1 MHEHESREDYLERI
15 LMIQEKHN
23 TKEVHAIDI
32 AKDMNFS
39 KASVSVALKKLKQ
52 QELIIINENGAI
64 ILTKQGEEIANK
76 IYERH
81 KTISKWLI
89 SIGVNKEIALKDA
102 CLIEHD
108 LSDETYQKI
117 KEHVKNYQ

>member
-15 LMIQEKHN
+15 LMIQEKYN
-23 TKEVHAIDI
+23 TKKVHAIDI

-39 KASVSVALKKLKQ
+39 KASVSVALKKLRQ
-52 QELIIINENGAI
+52 QELIIIDENGAI

>member
-15 LMIQEKHN
+15 LMIQEKYH
-23 TKEVHAIDI
+23 TKKVHAIDI

-52 QELIIINENGAI
+52 QDLIIIDENGAI

-89 SIGVNKEIALKDA
+89 SIGVNKETALKDA

-117 KEHVKNYQ
+117 KDHVKNYQ

>member
-15 LMIQEKHN
+15 LMIQEKYN
-23 TKEVHAIDI
+23 TKKVHAIDI

-52 QELIIINENGAI
+52 QELIIIDENGAI

-89 SIGVNKEIALKDA
+89 SIGVNKDIAIKDA

>member
-39 KASVSVALKKLKQ
+39 KASVSVALKKLRQ
-52 QELIIINENGAI
+52 QELIIIDENGAI

-89 SIGVNKEIALKDA
+89 SIGVNKETALKDA

>member
-39 KASVSVALKKLKQ
+39 KASVSVALKKLRQ
-52 QELIIINENGAI
+52 QELIIIDENGAI

>member
-15 LMIQEKHN
+15 LMIQEKYN

-52 QELIIINENGAI
+52 QELIIIDENGAI

-89 SIGVNKEIALKDA
+89 SIGVNKETALKDA

-117 KEHVKNYQ
+117 KQHVKNYQ

>member
-15 LMIQEKHN
+15 LMIQEKYN
-23 TKEVHAIDI
+23 IKEVHAIDI

-52 QELIIINENGAI
+52 QELIIIDENGAI

-89 SIGVNKEIALKDA
+89 SIGVNKETALKDA

>member
-1 MHEHESREDYLERI
+1 
-15 LMIQEKHN
+15 MIQEKHN

-39 KASVSVALKKLKQ
+39 KASVSVALKKLRQ
-52 QELIIINENGAI
+52 QELIIIDENGAI

-89 SIGVNKEIALKDA
+89 SIGVNKETALKDA

>member
-15 LMIQEKHN
+15 LMIQEKYN
-23 TKEVHAIDI
+23 KKEVHAIDI

-52 QELIIINENGAI
+52 QELITINENGVI
-64 ILTKQGEEIANK
+64 FLTKKGEEIANK

-89 SIGVNKEIALKDA
+89 SIGVNKETALKDA

-117 KEHVKNYQ
+117 KQHVKNYQ

>member
-52 QELIIINENGAI
+52 QELIIIDENGAI

-89 SIGVNKEIALKDA
+89 SIGVNKETALKDA